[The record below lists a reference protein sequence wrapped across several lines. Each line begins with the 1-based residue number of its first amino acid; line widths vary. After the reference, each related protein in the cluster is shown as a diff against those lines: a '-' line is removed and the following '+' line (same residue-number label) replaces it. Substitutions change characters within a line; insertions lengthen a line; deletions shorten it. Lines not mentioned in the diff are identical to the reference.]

1 MLFLEG
7 SLQSKL
13 INNNS
18 LTVHSCSHSQPHKER
33 PWHFCKP
40 RGTQLCSE
48 RASTREIEICAYIW
62 KEPRDADGADST
74 DSLQEMATN
83 RVNRLAFVTFFFLLS
98 PHHVTGQQERSPL
111 AMQLRQQRDKILL
124 EAKDYRE
131 KPATH
136 AGTSTR
142 PDAAIQVAELT
153 DPILR
158 EQESE
163 AAKPP
168 PPPLAETLR
177 RDVIST
183 AVAFLHN
190 PALAKVRDCAA
201 TSYCANRV
209 CDAPFAVHDCTL
221 VECCGAV

>member
-1 MLFLEG
+1 
-7 SLQSKL
+7 
-13 INNNS
+13 
-18 LTVHSCSHSQPHKER
+18 
-33 PWHFCKP
+33 
-40 RGTQLCSE
+40 
-48 RASTREIEICAYIW
+48 
-62 KEPRDADGADST
+62 
-74 DSLQEMATN
+74 MATN